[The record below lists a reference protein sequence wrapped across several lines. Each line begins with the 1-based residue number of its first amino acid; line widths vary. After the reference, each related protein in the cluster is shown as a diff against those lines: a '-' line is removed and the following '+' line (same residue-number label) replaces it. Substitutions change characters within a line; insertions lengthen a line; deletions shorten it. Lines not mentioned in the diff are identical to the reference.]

1 MVRKASK
8 RTPNRGGMAFGRNLM
23 VLGALPLG
31 IGAYCVFMGALTLN
45 WPRATA
51 TITSAETVRQTAN
64 AENRGAGGGQ
74 EGWNTFRVLYTFRV
88 GERDY
93 VASGVEPYDLG
104 MQNSASAGNMRVLHP
119 PSSPAEIV
127 HDPRNPEIAYL
138 KPGPS
143 SAALAFTAIG
153 LIIFLSGF
161 WVRRKAAEGLGA
173 MNAEGATE
181 RIERARREGTRLP

>member
-1 MVRKASK
+1 MARKARK

-31 IGAYCVFMGALTLN
+31 LGGYCAIMGALTLN

-51 TITSAETVRQTAN
+51 AITSAETIRQTTN

-74 EGWNTFRVLYTFRV
+74 EGWNTFRVLYTYRV

-93 VASGVEPYDLG
+93 VAGGVEPYDLG

-119 PSSPAEIV
+119 PGSSAKIV

-153 LIIFLSGF
+153 LIMSLSGF
-161 WVRRKAAEGLGA
+161 WARRKATEGLGE
-173 MNAEGATE
+173 MNAEGTTE
-181 RIERARREGTRLP
+181 RIERA

>member
-1 MVRKASK
+1 
-8 RTPNRGGMAFGRNLM
+8 
-23 VLGALPLG
+23 
-31 IGAYCVFMGALTLN
+31 
-45 WPRATA
+45 
-51 TITSAETVRQTAN
+51 
-64 AENRGAGGGQ
+64 
-74 EGWNTFRVLYTFRV
+74 
-88 GERDY
+88 
-93 VASGVEPYDLG
+93 
-104 MQNSASAGNMRVLHP
+104 
-119 PSSPAEIV
+119 
-127 HDPRNPEIAYL
+127 L

>member
-1 MVRKASK
+1 MARKAGK
-8 RTPNRGGMAFGRNLM
+8 KTPNRGGMAFGRNLM

-31 IGAYCVFMGALTLN
+31 LGAYCAIMGTLTLN

-51 TITSAETVRQTAN
+51 AIASAETVRQTVN

-74 EGWNTFRVLYTFRV
+74 EGWNTFRVLYTYRV
-88 GERDY
+88 GEHDY
-93 VASGVEPYDLG
+93 VAGGVEPYDLG

-119 PSSPAEIV
+119 PGSRAEIV
-127 HDPRNPEIAYL
+127 YDPRNPEIAYL

-161 WVRRKAAEGLGA
+161 WVRRKAADGLGA

-181 RIERARREGTRLP
+181 RIERAQKQGTRLP

>member
-104 MQNSASAGNMRVLHP
+104 MQNWRAPGICGCSTRPAAP
-119 PSSPAEIV
+119 PRSSMI
-127 HDPRNPEIAYL
+127 H
-138 KPGPS
+138 
-143 SAALAFTAIG
+143 AIP
-153 LIIFLSGF
+153 
-161 WVRRKAAEGLGA
+161 
-173 MNAEGATE
+173 
-181 RIERARREGTRLP
+181 RLPI